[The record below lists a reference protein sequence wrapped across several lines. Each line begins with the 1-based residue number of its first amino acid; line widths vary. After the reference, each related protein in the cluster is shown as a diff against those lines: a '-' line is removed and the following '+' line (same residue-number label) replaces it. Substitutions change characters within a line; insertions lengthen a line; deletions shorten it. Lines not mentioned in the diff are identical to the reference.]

1 MNFPEIGHLFE
12 SLQKLPMSTL
22 MTAGA
27 AGFIAF
33 AAGLAFSRGVVK
45 QLLNM
50 VALGLAATA
59 GWYVFTHR
67 DWAMTGGGSVTDMPT
82 NRLLLISGGAAV
94 IAFFIAKA
102 GIHILAAIGIF
113 KILGSL
119 NGWKGVI
126 ISAIPSSFF
135 LWLGSA
141 GVRLIGNI
149 QGLES
154 TASMADTKKLKS
166 EAESFWLKLSQHI
179 DNSSLGSLAAK
190 VDPFDMRAIAN
201 LARLLILWPEGS
213 VWHTLA
219 AQSPRNNEM
228 LHHPRLQAL
237 GRDPDV
243 RRAIENQDFAGLIQ
257 LKQVVAAAS
266 HPDLE
271 PVLSGLELEQAM
283 DAIVYK
289 RPQPVRLR

>member
-1 MNFPEIGHLFE
+1 MNFPDIGHLFE

-33 AAGLAFSRGVVK
+33 AAGLAFSRGVIK

-50 VALGLAATA
+50 VALGVAATA

-67 DWAMTGGGSVTDMPT
+67 DWAVGSGVADMPT

-94 IAFFIAKA
+94 LTFFVAKA
-102 GIHILAAIGIF
+102 GIHILTAVGIF

-126 ISAIPSSFF
+126 ISAIPSSFL

-141 GVRLIGNI
+141 GVRLVGNI

-154 TASMADTKKLKS
+154 TAAMADSKKLKS
-166 EAESFWLKLSQHI
+166 EAESFWLKFSQHI

-213 VWHTLA
+213 VWHSLA

-228 LHHPRLQAL
+228 LHHPRIQAL
-237 GRDPDV
+237 GRDPAV

-257 LKQVVAAAS
+257 LKQVVEAAG

-271 PVLSGLELEQAM
+271 PVLSGLALEQAM

-289 RPQPVRLR
+289 RPQPVRLH